1 VPCSSIV
8 GLERFQEILNSLD
21 PLFVSRVELTDLPDG
36 RLAVH
41 RLHARVKAS
50 RTVTDWF
57 A

>member
-1 VPCSSIV
+1 V